1 MSLRYALLG
10 LLAYEPASGYAL
22 TKSFE
27 HHVGRYAWQAG
38 HTRIYPEL
46 NKLAAD
52 GLIEVAE
59 EGARGRITYAITEP
73 GRAALREWMMTPPAA
88 RKVRDEDVL
97 RLFLMSALPPEDSRR
112 LLKAIIED
120 CAGEIDELRDTIAML
135 DEDCAEAGE
144 RLPFGRLAA
153 EYGLRTYETR
163 RDWALWAL
171 ARLESH

>member
-22 TKSFE
+22 TKEFE
-27 HHVGRYAWQAG
+27 QSVGRWAWKAG

-59 EGARGRITYAITEP
+59 EGARGRITYAITAE
-73 GRAALREWMMTPPAA
+73 GRAALREWMITPPAA

-97 RLFLMSALPPEDSRR
+97 RLFLMSALPPEDSRV
-112 LLKAIIED
+112 LLRKILRDCESEIE
-120 CAGEIDELRDTIAML
+120 ELRGTIGFL
-135 DEDCAEAGE
+135 DEACTGE
-144 RLPFGRLAA
+144 EGRMPFGRLAA
-153 EYGLRTYETR
+153 EYGLRLYETR
-163 RDWALWAL
+163 RDWAQWAL
-171 ARLESH
+171 DRLGTP